1 MITVKY
7 FASLK
12 ESLGRSQDLVEPS
25 TVATVQDVWA
35 KVAIDTDLSSNL
47 LIAVN
52 LEYADMNHRVNDGD
66 EVAFFPPVT
75 GG

>member
-7 FASLK
+7 FASIR
-12 ESLGRSQDLVEPS
+12 ESIGREQDLLDAES
-25 TVATVQDVWA
+25 IQTVKDVLTKISDDPHPPLNWL
-35 KVAIDTDLSSNL
+35 V
-47 LIAVN
+47 AVN
-52 LEYADMNHRVNDGD
+52 MEYTDTNHVLQDGD

>member
-12 ESLGRSQDLVEPS
+12 ESLGRSQDLVEPGAVV
-25 TVATVQDVWA
+25 TVKDVWT
-35 KVAIDTDLSSNL
+35 KVVTDTDLPSNL
-47 LIAVN
+47 LVAVN
-52 LEYADMNHRVNDGD
+52 MEYADMNHRVNDGD

>member
-1 MITVKY
+1 VESGTV
-7 FASLK
+7 
-12 ESLGRSQDLVEPS
+12 
-25 TVATVQDVWA
+25 TTVQDVWA
-35 KVAIDTDLSSNL
+35 KVAIDTDLPSNL
-47 LIAVN
+47 LVAVN

>member
-12 ESLGRSQDLVEPS
+12 ESLGRGQDTIEADSVF
-25 TVATVQDVWA
+25 TVKDVWF
-35 KVAIDTDLSSNL
+35 KVADHTEHPTNL
-47 LIAVN
+47 LVAVN
-52 LEYADMNHRVNDGD
+52 KEYADMEHAIKDGD

>member
-12 ESLGRSQDLVEPS
+12 ESLGRDQDTIEADAVS
-25 TVATVQDVWA
+25 TVRDVWF
-35 KVAIDTDLSSNL
+35 KVVDHGEHPTNL
-47 LIAVN
+47 LVAVN
-52 LEYADMNHRVNDGD
+52 MEYADMESAIKDGD